1 MKSRPSDNY
10 VALESIKKME
20 EYIKN
25 TPIPKIPINQ
35 FKRASRKSICKIL
48 DITYSTIG
56 SNAALAEL
64 FAELDTSLG
73 FQHKEQ
79 KIDESKDLQALRET
93 IGQLQNCIKTLEEE
107 NRALRS
113 ANNRYNH
120 FISSGRM
127 AR

>member
-1 MKSRPSDNY
+1 MINRPSDNF
-10 VALESIKKME
+10 VARESVTKME

-35 FKRASRKSICKIL
+35 FKRASKKSICKIL

-64 FAELDTSLG
+64 FAQLDTSLG
-73 FQHKEQ
+73 FQPKEQ
-79 KIDESKDLQALRET
+79 KINQSKDLQTLRET
-93 IGQLQNCIKTLEEE
+93 IGQLENRIKTLEEE

-113 ANNRYNH
+113 ANNRYNN